1 MDYPLIQNPKVM
13 PKLLGLYDAS
23 EPKMDCIQK
32 NYLLPTPVIYGEED
46 CLYLNVYR
54 FPWTKGAADHLEK
67 HPRSDLTLTSSWA
80 NWNGKHQN

>member
-1 MDYPLIQNPKVM
+1 M

-54 FPWTKGAADHLEK
+54 PEVRCLKGFKNEFQKL
-67 HPRSDLTLTSSWA
+67 
-80 NWNGKHQN
+80 

>member
-54 FPWTKGAADHLEK
+54 PEVRGFKGF
-67 HPRSDLTLTSSWA
+67 
-80 NWNGKHQN
+80 